1 MRCVVFSRLSVL
13 ATGLIAAALTC
24 AQSAGVQGVHD
35 PLARPAIQV
44 RAALGSV
51 LLDATHAG
59 KRLVVV
65 GERGI
70 VLLSDD
76 NGTTWRQA
84 RVPVS
89 ITLTRVR
96 FAGSLVGWAVG
107 HYGTVLHTADG
118 GETWERQ
125 LDGATAAQ
133 LALAAAEAKA
143 KVRPEDATAKQGLA
157 EAARLVKDGPDKP
170 FLDLYFFDDKRG
182 LIVGAFNLIFDTDDG
197 GKTWRPLL
205 DRLSNPKGLH
215 LNAIAGD
222 GQTLFIAGE
231 RGMVFRSD
239 DRGATFVSVGTPY
252 EGSYFA
258 VSLARPGEVLL
269 AGLRGNV
276 FRSNDRGA
284 TWEKVEG
291 SPPVSISAV
300 TATAGQAVLL
310 ANHAGQLFVSRG
322 GPLERLPAPPLPPF
336 AAVLPLSDSTLLG
349 VGVRGLTSVTI
360 SRMAGS

>member
-1 MRCVVFSRLSVL
+1 ML
-13 ATGLIAAALTC
+13 ATGLIAVTLAY
-24 AQSAGVQGVHD
+24 AQSPGVQE
-35 PLARPAIQV
+35 PNARPAIQV

-76 NGTTWRQA
+76 NGQTWRQA

-96 FAGSLVGWAVG
+96 FASSIMGWAVG

-125 LDGATAAQ
+125 LDGSTAAR
-133 LALAAAEAKA
+133 LALAAAEALAKA
-143 KVRPEDATAKQGLA
+143 RPDDARTKRHLA

-170 FLDLYFFDDKRG
+170 FLDLYFFDDRRG

-215 LNAIAGD
+215 LNAISGD
-222 GQTLFIAGE
+222 GDTLFIAGE
-231 RGMVFRSD
+231 RGLVLRSD
-239 DRGATFVSVGTPY
+239 DGGATFATVSTPY

-276 FRSNDRGA
+276 FRSTDRGT
-284 TWEKVEG
+284 TWQKVEG
-291 SPPVSISAV
+291 APSVSISAV
-300 TATAGQAVLL
+300 TATTDQTILL
-310 ANHAGQLFVSRG
+310 ANHAGQLFISRG
-322 GPLERLPAPPLPPF
+322 GPLERLSAPPLPPF
-336 AAVLPLSDSTLLG
+336 AAVLPLDDGTLLG
-349 VGVRGLTSVTI
+349 VGVRGVTPVTL
-360 SRMAGS
+360 SKTGGS